1 MSKRGLAS
9 RLAWAGGAAAMVLA
23 FAPCSAWAKCSVDAK
38 VPEVRRIDG
47 VRTLVGHGSR
57 GSDCHERKLL
67 TVQLRQNRRWWPD
80 KTLAETK
87 FTFTNGQLSV
97 KYPCN
102 GAGVKSVFTKAWL
115 QGETP
120 VQSPA
125 KGFDACG

>member
-1 MSKRGLAS
+1 MEGEHVEARLGIELGVGRWRG
-9 RLAWAGGAAAMVLA
+9 G
-23 FAPCSAWAKCSVDAK
+23 
-38 VPEVRRIDG
+38 DG
-47 VRTLVGHGSR
+47 VGIRAVHCVGTLVGYGSR

-120 VQSPA
+120 LQSPA